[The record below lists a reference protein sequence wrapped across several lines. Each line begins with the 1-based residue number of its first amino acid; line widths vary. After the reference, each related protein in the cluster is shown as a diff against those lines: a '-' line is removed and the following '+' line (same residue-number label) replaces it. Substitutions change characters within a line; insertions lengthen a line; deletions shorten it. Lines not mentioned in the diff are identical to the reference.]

1 MIGLNNYSTKKR
13 LKIFKEA
20 ILLHIFIA
28 HLKYE
33 SNKDIVI
40 LADTLDEAKQKAQE
54 FFGLSSVSVDE
65 LHETYDSQIYKM
77 I

>member
-1 MIGLNNYSTKKR
+1 MNREKAYSIISK
-13 LKIFKEA
+13 
-20 ILLHIFIA
+20 HVFIA

-40 LADTLDEAKQKAQE
+40 LADTQDEAKQKAQE

-65 LHETYDSQIYKM
+65 LHETYDSQIYEM